1 MTNQKLKEQYFAETG
16 VRWYDSL
23 SNYANW
29 LEDRHIEALQKP
41 PISGSVVLNKHN
53 LKSGDKYRT
62 KSFLGDI
69 IVTDVFE
76 SYFKVKMD
84 HVSGTD
90 HRASCTFSDFNNK
103 MIMGEITS
111 LIRA

>member
-1 MTNQKLKEQYFAETG
+1 METKLNNTTETQHDAKLP
-16 VRWYDSL
+16 V
-23 SNYANW
+23 
-29 LEDRHIEALQKP
+29 
-41 PISGSVVLNKHN
+41 SGSVELNKHN

-62 KSFLGDI
+62 KAFLGDI

-90 HRASCTFSDFNNK
+90 YEASCTFGDFNNK

-111 LIRA
+111 LVRS